1 MALNLLAYVFC
12 AYTGRMAF
20 SWDED
25 KRATN
30 LKRHGID
37 FADAVGALL
46 DPSSITREDPDAQ
59 GEARYLTLG
68 CGFVGN
74 LLVVVWTERDGD
86 VVRIISARAAS
97 PGEARH
103 YRGDV
108 R

>member
-1 MALNLLAYVFC
+1 MARSLLAYVLC
-12 AYTGRMAF
+12 AYTGRMDF
-20 SWDED
+20 SWDEG
-25 KRATN
+25 KRAAN

-59 GEARYLTLG
+59 GEVRYLTLG

-103 YRGDV
+103 YRGDL